1 MQGWFVGSRHEV
13 KEEDGGV
20 SITPQD
26 HLRAQGATRGDGQR
40 HKREQLHQHLLQGG
54 RGQAWEHSKRPRGT
68 RDPPLS
74 LLASSNIFHQIN
86 RMKSELENHK
96 LDIDNLRAALA
107 QAKATAQTAA
117 INFAEERERY
127 TKWRRG
133 RICGGV
139 RERGRCESLLIS
151 SL

>member
-1 MQGWFVGSRHEV
+1 
-13 KEEDGGV
+13 
-20 SITPQD
+20 
-26 HLRAQGATRGDGQR
+26 
-40 HKREQLHQHLLQGG
+40 
-54 RGQAWEHSKRPRGT
+54 
-68 RDPPLS
+68 
-74 LLASSNIFHQIN
+74 
-86 RMKSELENHK
+86 MKSELENHK

-139 RERGRCESLLIS
+139 R
-151 SL
+151 